1 MSENFKIEIISPDQ
15 SILSLETT
23 EVTIPCY
30 EGLMT
35 ILKDHISLVTFLR
48 PGFIKVKHKE
58 NNAIFF
64 AEEGTV
70 EFFDNTLLILTTST
84 RDIKKIDNKEVL
96 EMIENTE
103 IQIADNKI
111 ADKEKYILSYKL
123 NSLKELNQ

>member
-35 ILKDHISLVTFLR
+35 ILKDHIPLVTFLR
-48 PGFIKVKHKE
+48 PGFIKVKNKE
-58 NNAIFF
+58 NNVIFF

-103 IQIADNKI
+103 KQIADNKI

-123 NSLKELNQ
+123 SSLKELNQ